1 MNPLPEVLAGRLL
14 VGPALGWPYG
24 DDPAAATR
32 FLQVASRHGV
42 QALLHQRLRRGE
54 VWPSWPAKV
63 RDTLSGARAAEI
75 TREHLRHGE
84 LLTVL
89 EAMARR
95 GLSPLLLKGAALAHT
110 HYVTPE
116 LRRRG
121 DTDML
126 IRPRERIVAR
136 EVLRDLGYQP
146 LNLTSGSFVSYQ
158 FSVSKVDALGLQ
170 HAVDVHWR
178 LSNRQVFG
186 DDTVVR
192 RVGRRCC
199 LGRRPGCASPG
210 AGSCAAAR
218 VHASGDPLRRP
229 VLLEWD
235 GDLRRPA
242 HLAL

>member
-1 MNPLPEVLAGRLL
+1 M
-14 VGPALGWPYG
+14 
-24 DDPAAATR
+24 
-32 FLQVASRHGV
+32 
-42 QALLHQRLRRGE
+42 
-54 VWPSWPAKV
+54 
-63 RDTLSGARAAEI
+63 
-75 TREHLRHGE
+75 
-84 LLTVL
+84 
-89 EAMARR
+89 
-95 GLSPLLLKGAALAHT
+95 LLKGAALAHT

-186 DDTVVR
+186 TTLSYDELAAAAVSVGDLAARAPAPVHALLLACMHRATHFGAPFFSSGTETFGDRLIWLYDIHLLVTAMTAAQSEAFSRLAADRAWAPSASTGCVAR
-192 RVGRRCC
+192 RACWARCC
-199 LGRRPGCASPG
+199 QSI
-210 AGSCAAAR
+210 S
-218 VHASGDPLRRP
+218 
-229 VLLEWD
+229 
-235 GDLRRPA
+235 
-242 HLAL
+242 